1 MKGLIWKNVIQTLA
15 AIAFLLAVW
24 FVAYFAVG
32 NELLIP
38 PISDSLKEVGA
49 LLVSGGFWKGLLMTL
64 LRALFAFAI
73 SFVLAVIFAVIA
85 YLYPSFGSFLSPLVS
100 VLRSMPILAVLLIL
114 LSFLNA
120 GQAPIAVAF
129 LSLFPML
136 YAGIL
141 AALSGVDK
149 HLIEISRVH
158 GTPVWR
164 RVTAIYLPLSAPYV
178 LKESAAALS
187 FSLKLIVSAEVLANT
202 AKSLG
207 GMMQDAKVYAEIPQ
221 LFALVGVAFFVGLLL
236 ETAVGLIA
244 SAVEKRVK

>member
-49 LLVSGGFWKGLLMTL
+49 LLVSGGFWKGLLFTL

-73 SFVLAVIFAVIA
+73 SFVLAVIFAVVA

-114 LSFLNA
+114 LSFLNF
-120 GQAPIAVAF
+120 PI
-129 LSLFPML
+129 
-136 YAGIL
+136 
-141 AALSGVDK
+141 K
-149 HLIEISRVH
+149 
-158 GTPVWR
+158 
-164 RVTAIYLPLSAPYV
+164 
-178 LKESAAALS
+178 
-187 FSLKLIVSAEVLANT
+187 KLIR
-202 AKSLG
+202 KSRSN
-207 GMMQDAKVYAEIPQ
+207 DR
-221 LFALVGVAFFVGLLL
+221 LLSCSI
-236 ETAVGLIA
+236 TCGAYRPGY
-244 SAVEKRVK
+244 RP